1 MLRRYFGIA
10 MKYIDIGANLT
21 DPMFQGC
28 YGKSQK
34 HVADLDIV
42 LERAW
47 QQGLQ
52 KIIVTAG
59 CLKDVDEAL
68 ELASKDDRIFITV
81 GTHPTRCEE
90 FVPDPEGYYDQLRSK
105 IKANRGKVLAI
116 GECGLDY
123 DRLQFCGQEKQRL
136 YFEKQLDLAA
146 EFQLPLFLHM
156 RNACEDFMAI
166 LERNRDKIREGGGGV
181 VHSFTGTLEEAQ
193 RILAFGGLYLGLNGC
208 SLKTEENAEVVRQ
221 LPNDRIMLETDC
233 PWCGIRPTHAGHK
246 HVTTK
251 FATVKKKE
259 KWTAESL
266 IDGRCEPCQ
275 ISQVLEAIAGIKG
288 EPKEKLAELYYQNTI
303 DLFFSQSEKS
313 D

>member
-1 MLRRYFGIA
+1 MLRRQFGIA
-10 MKYIDIGANLT
+10 MKFIDIGANLT

-28 YGKSQK
+28 YGGSQK
-34 HVADLDIV
+34 HPADLDIV
-42 LERAW
+42 LKRAW
-47 QQGLQ
+47 QQGLD

-68 ELASKDDRIFITV
+68 ELASKDDRIYTTV

-105 IKANRGKVLAI
+105 IKENRDKVLAI

-123 DRLQFCGQEKQRL
+123 DRLQFCGQETQRL
-136 YFEKQLDLAA
+136 YFEKQLGLAA

-156 RNACEDFMAI
+156 RNAAEDFMAI
-166 LERNRDKIREGGGGV
+166 MERNRDKIKECGGGV

-193 RILAFGGLYLGLNGC
+193 RILAFSGLYIGVNGC

-233 PWCGIRPTHAGHK
+233 PWCGIRPSHAGHK

-275 ISQVLEAIAGIKG
+275 ISQVLEAIAGIKQ
-288 EPKEKLAELYYQNTI
+288 EPKEKLAELYYQNTLN
-303 DLFFSQSEKS
+303 LFFRKAEKKE
-313 D
+313 

>member
-1 MLRRYFGIA
+1 MLRMTLKF
-10 MKYIDIGANLT
+10 IDIGANLT

-28 YGKSQK
+28 YGGSQK

-42 LERAW
+42 LKRAW

-52 KIIVTAG
+52 KIIITAG

-68 ELASKDDRIFITV
+68 ELTAKDERLYTTV
-81 GTHPTRCEE
+81 GTHPTRCDE
-90 FVPDPEGYYDQLRSK
+90 FLPDPEGYYDQLRSK
-105 IKANRGKVLAI
+105 IESNPSKVLAI

-123 DRLQFCGQEKQRL
+123 DRLKFCGQETQRL
-136 YFEKQLDLAA
+136 YFEKQLSLAA
-146 EFQLPLFLHM
+146 EFRLPLFLHM
-156 RNACEDFMAI
+156 RNAHSDFMAI
-166 LERNRDKIREGGGGV
+166 LGRNRDKLKECGGGV

-193 RILAFGGLYLGLNGC
+193 SILAFGGLYIGVNGC

-233 PWCGIRPTHAGHK
+233 PWCGIRSSHAGHK
-246 HVTTK
+246 HVSTK
-251 FATVKKKE
+251 FPTVKKKE

-275 ISQVLEAIAGIKG
+275 ISQVLEAIAGIKQ
-288 EPKEKLAELYYQNTI
+288 EPKEKLAEIYYQNTL
-303 DLFFSQSEKS
+303 DVFFSRTGKTRTE
-313 D
+313 